1 MSKFYVQCGPIET
14 VLSASTAEQA
24 AMVAIDS
31 ALQSHLWI
39 YEDAGLSDVQRRD
52 HLMIEALLHLDSTI
66 QVSERGFDRDDALLV
81 GTPETVDCWHR
92 FMTQVNRL
100 YMEAG
105 LPCRS
110 IRSVAP
116 GPVDSFRRRSP
127 R

>member
-1 MSKFYVQCGPIET
+1 MSKFYVQCGPIEV
-14 VLSASTAEQA
+14 VLSAATAEQA

-39 YEDAGLSDVQRRD
+39 YEDEGLSDVQRRD

-66 QVSERGFDRDDALLV
+66 QVSEQGFDRSDAELV
-81 GTPETVDCWHR
+81 GTPETVDQWHR

-100 YMEAG
+100 YVEAG

-110 IRSVAP
+110 IRSVAA
-116 GPVDSFRRRSP
+116 GPTDSFRRRLP